1 MAIVK
6 LVDEPYY
13 NDNAL
18 NLMFHYLEDQD
29 NLINDTSNLSN
40 FMGGCNFL
48 LYDNIDTDTVADQFQ
63 YVKNH
68 FHKPDGKQLIH
79 LIVSFPSNELNSMN
93 KAKPFADFICNQFCN
108 KYQILYA
115 IHHKPNN
122 LHIHFIF
129 NTVSFVDGYYIY
141 NTEGFS
147 ATIRNYINYYFGKN
161 IARFA

>member
-6 LVDEPYY
+6 VVNEPYY
-13 NDNAL
+13 NEDAL
-18 NLMFHYLEDQD
+18 ELMFHYLSSQND
-29 NLINDTSNLSN
+29 LINDTSDLSN

-48 LYDNIDTDTVADQFQ
+48 LYDINTIAEQFK
-63 YVKNH
+63 YVKRH
-68 FHKPDGKQLIH
+68 FHKTDGKQLIH
-79 LIVSFPSNELNSMN
+79 LIISFPSKELNSMY
-93 KAKPFADFICNQFCN
+93 KARPFADFICSQYCR

-129 NTVSFVDGYYIY
+129 NTVSFADGYYIY

-147 ATIRNYINYYFGKN
+147 TAICYHANYYFGKN
-161 IARFA
+161 IAQYA